1 MRLENIL
8 EKIEFYHINIYKNKK
23 ILVFMADINLY
34 TQGNVVV
41 FNGILG
47 SSKYHPFV
55 GQTTNSPELIKN
67 ICEFVQ
73 EEELILRS
81 IIPYEFLP
89 KTISKISKSELEKI
103 AKNLRK
109 EGIKIKLVLNQINQP
124 NNC

>member
-1 MRLENIL
+1 
-8 EKIEFYHINIYKNKK
+8 
-23 ILVFMADINLY
+23 MADINLY

-41 FNGILG
+41 FNGIGG
-47 SSKYHPFV
+47 SSNYHPLV
-55 GQTTNSPELIKN
+55 GQTTNFPELIKN

-81 IIPYEFLP
+81 VISYEFLS

-103 AKNLRK
+103 AENLRK
-109 EGIKIKLVLNQINQP
+109 EGIKLKLVLNQIDQP

>member
-1 MRLENIL
+1 LRLENIL

-47 SSKYHPFV
+47 SSNYHPLV
-55 GQTTNSPELIKN
+55 GKTTNSPELIKN

-81 IIPYEFLP
+81 RISYECLS
-89 KTISKISKSELEKI
+89 KTISKISKSKLEKI
-103 AKNLRK
+103 AENLRK